1 MEKFRIFLAELFEL
15 EKEALFYWS
24 AVLYGTGVGIYFS
37 LSFEPPLAPVILG
50 LAVLFLVQY
59 FVRARAALLLG
70 LRALLILLTGFGAGA
85 LRTSLVDT
93 TTLSRETWAIALEGV
108 VSVAEQRIE
117 DGLRLTLK
125 GVSYPDNPG
134 QTLPDKIRIV
144 VRTQAP
150 ELGPGDVIRT
160 RAVLMPLPGPV
171 LPGGYDFGRQ
181 LWFRGLG
188 AVGFAVA
195 PVEAVSRPERIL
207 EEKIGAFRQKMWLR
221 ITTAVPGEDGA
232 VAAALITGIRDGIPE
247 RVSNN
252 MRIAGLAHLLAIS
265 GLHMALITGVLFFA
279 LRAGMAF
286 FPKLALKHPI
296 RKYAAIG
303 AFIGASGYLVLSGA
317 SISTQRAF
325 IMVSI
330 VLLAVLTDRKAIS
343 MRSVTLAAVAILTFT
358 PEAVLHPSFQMS
370 FAAVTGLVAGYS
382 WAQPRLSRLF
392 HANPGFLARVRL
404 YMLGVL
410 ISTLIAAI
418 SIGPVA
424 FYHFGRFSAFGLLAN
439 MAAVPVM
446 AFWVMPMGLVGMVLT
461 PLGLDL
467 WAWKGMAAGTG
478 LILDV
483 AEQIAALPGADFWAP
498 EFPFSSFLLLVLA
511 GLWLCLWQGKRL
523 RLLFVAP
530 LGLALVI
537 YFSHDL
543 PEVVINT
550 EGDLV
555 ALKGPDGR
563 FYFNT
568 LSRSRFDR
576 GIWQRHFAEKEA
588 LSFRDFPEGGGL
600 ACDPLGCLYQT
611 RSGKTVAIS
620 TQPEAFAADC
630 SRADVILTAHYAPFP
645 CKDSKI
651 VIDKTRL
658 RRGGAHTLSFDREG
672 VIIRSVT
679 GERGMRPWSEV
690 SE

>member
-70 LRALLILLTGFGAGA
+70 LRALLILLAGFGAGA

-125 GVSYPDNPG
+125 GVSYPENPG
-134 QTLPDKIRIV
+134 QTLPGKIRIV

-221 ITTAVPGEDGA
+221 ITTAVPGENGA

-370 FAAVTGLVAGYS
+370 FAAVTGLVAGYA
-382 WAQPRLSRLF
+382 WAQPYLNRLF
-392 HANPGFLARVRL
+392 RANPGFLARAKPNALVCRRNDRRGNSYVL
-404 YMLGVL
+404 RRNYRRSDLPMICPQCKKQGKKSECEIIKTEFLIPPRWDWFDEDGVQRTEH
-410 ISTLIAAI
+410 STC
-418 SIGPVA
+418 
-424 FYHFGRFSAFGLLAN
+424 YHLRCTRQHE
-439 MAAVPVM
+439 
-446 AFWVMPMGLVGMVLT
+446 FWVRITDTGYRF
-461 PLGLDL
+461 LDGEP
-467 WAWKGMAAGTG
+467 K
-478 LILDV
+478 
-483 AEQIAALPGADFWAP
+483 E
-498 EFPFSSFLLLVLA
+498 
-511 GLWLCLWQGKRL
+511 K
-523 RLLFVAP
+523 
-530 LGLALVI
+530 
-537 YFSHDL
+537 
-543 PEVVINT
+543 PEVDVVLYETI
-550 EGDLV
+550 E
-555 ALKGPDGR
+555 PDPHH
-563 FYFNT
+563 N
-568 LSRSRFDR
+568 
-576 GIWQRHFAEKEA
+576 
-588 LSFRDFPEGGGL
+588 
-600 ACDPLGCLYQT
+600 
-611 RSGKTVAIS
+611 
-620 TQPEAFAADC
+620 
-630 SRADVILTAHYAPFP
+630 
-645 CKDSKI
+645 
-651 VIDKTRL
+651 
-658 RRGGAHTLSFDREG
+658 RRES
-672 VIIRSVT
+672 
-679 GERGMRPWSEV
+679 P
-690 SE
+690 